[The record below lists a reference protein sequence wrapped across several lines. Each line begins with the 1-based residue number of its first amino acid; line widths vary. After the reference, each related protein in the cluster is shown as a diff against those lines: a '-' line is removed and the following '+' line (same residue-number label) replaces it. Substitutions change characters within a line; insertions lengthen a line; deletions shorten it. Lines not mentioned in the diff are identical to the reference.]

1 LGSEKLGSGWT
12 QEDESA
18 QAEAIRAIQALR
30 GRNVADVSVEQL
42 RDELAEEH
50 NLRMEAQDQVRR
62 LEAKLQCMECA
73 VKSMERTLERRDQ
86 DWAQMTALA
95 QHQESRMLTTPQTN
109 QRSLSPTKMGNLMQP
124 TLDARQLFKTPQGPG
139 DGTADEYGRV
149 KALRS
154 EILELEHQMQMKDL
168 QVARLCRIP
177 CLDANE
183 GSTLCGSLSVSRR
196 SSLSSGIGR
205 ADHLQAGHF
214 GAA

>member
-1 LGSEKLGSGWT
+1 LSSEQRGSGWT
-12 QEDESA
+12 HEDESA

-30 GRNVADVSVEQL
+30 GRNVADVSVEQIREL
-42 RDELAEEH
+42 HDELAEEH

-62 LEAKLQCMECA
+62 LEAKLECMECA
-73 VKSMERTLERRDQ
+73 VKSMELTLERRDQ

-95 QHQESRMLTTPQTN
+95 QSPQTN
-109 QRSLSPTKMGNLMQP
+109 QQSLSPTKMGNCGNLMQP

-139 DGTADEYGRV
+139 DGKADEYGRV

-154 EILELEHQMQMKDL
+154 EILELEHHLQMKDL

-177 CLDANE
+177 CLDANDS
-183 GSTLCGSLSVSRR
+183 STLCGSLSVSRR

-205 ADHLQAGHF
+205 ADHLQAGLF